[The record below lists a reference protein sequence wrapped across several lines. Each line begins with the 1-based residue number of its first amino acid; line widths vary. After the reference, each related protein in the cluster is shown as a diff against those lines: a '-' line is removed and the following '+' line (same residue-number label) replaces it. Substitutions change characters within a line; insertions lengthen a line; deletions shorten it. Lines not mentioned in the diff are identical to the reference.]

1 MSSYRPLLEECCQ
14 ANRKL
19 PELGLVDFTFGNIS
33 IMDRDRGVFV
43 IKPSGVPYE
52 KLKAN
57 DMVALDL
64 DGKVRF
70 GKLRPS
76 SDTPTHMRLYQ
87 QFPQISAIVHTHS
100 LNATIF
106 AQAGHG
112 IPCLGTT
119 HADHFYG
126 EIPVT
131 RPMKPEE
138 VQEDYE
144 WNTANVIIERFDGL
158 DVETM
163 PAVLVNSHGPFTW
176 GDSGV
181 KAIEAA
187 LALELVAEMA
197 LKSLLLNPVASPIP
211 DFLLNKHYLRKHGE
225 NAYYGQPDPSQ
236 ISP

>member
-1 MSSYRPLLEECCQ
+1 MSRFLAGVVATLVLIAVGGFVAVWFGYMPARADSPPGALEKW
-14 ANRKL
+14 A
-19 PELGLVDFTFGNIS
+19 
-33 IMDRDRGVFV
+33 
-43 IKPSGVPYE
+43 
-52 KLKAN
+52 A
-57 DMVALDL
+57 
-64 DGKVRF
+64 
-70 GKLRPS
+70 
-76 SDTPTHMRLYQ
+76 H
-87 QFPQISAIVHTHS
+87 HS

-144 WNTANVIIERFDGL
+144 WNTANVIIERFEGL